1 MRGPYERSVT
11 EVLQDIIGN
20 VEAIF
25 RAECQL
31 AKTEIKDRAAQAKSP
46 AVTLGVGLVL
56 AACAVGLLLL
66 ALVSALA
73 TRMAMWSAA
82 LLVAM
87 VVAVA
92 AVLLIDRSRER
103 LRQVN
108 AKPERLLASLT
119 ENVRWATKQIE

>member
-20 VEAIF
+20 VEAIVRGEF
-25 RAECQL
+25 QL
-31 AKTEIKDRAAQAKSP
+31 AKTEVKEKAAQAKSP
-46 AVTLGVGLVL
+46 AVTLGVGLFL

-66 ALVSALA
+66 AAVSALA

-87 VVAVA
+87 IVALA
-92 AVLLIDRSRER
+92 AMLLISRSRER

-108 AKPERLLASLT
+108 AKPGRLLASLT
-119 ENVRWATKQIE
+119 ENVRWAKRPIE

>member
-1 MRGPYERSVT
+1 VT

-25 RAECQL
+25 RAEFQL
-31 AKTEIKDRAAQAKSP
+31 AKTEITDKAAQAKSP
-46 AVTLGVGLVL
+46 AVTLGVGLFL

-66 ALVSALA
+66 ALVHALA

-82 LLVAM
+82 LLVAI
-87 VVAVA
+87 VVALA
-92 AVLLIDRSRER
+92 AVLLINRSRER

-108 AKPERLLASLT
+108 AKSGRVLASLT
-119 ENVRWATKQIE
+119 ENVRWETKQIE